1 MNMEMSKV
9 WSEMGDYYKHFE
21 ISICINKP
29 SLTIFALP
37 PKVNISFYSGKIK
50 MTKKKKQKNK
60 KCSARSSG
68 AEQTI
73 KIQDLNYFYGQRNV
87 PSTFIFSYLIVQEKE
102 SIL

>member
-50 MTKKKKQKNK
+50 MTKKNKQTKKNVQLGLQEQNK
-60 KCSARSSG
+60 LLRFK
-68 AEQTI
+68 T
-73 KIQDLNYFYGQRNV
+73 
-87 PSTFIFSYLIVQEKE
+87 
-102 SIL
+102 

>member
-50 MTKKKKQKNK
+50 MTKKKPKKTKNVQL
-60 KCSARSSG
+60 G
-68 AEQTI
+68 LQEQNKLLRFKT
-73 KIQDLNYFYGQRNV
+73 
-87 PSTFIFSYLIVQEKE
+87 
-102 SIL
+102 